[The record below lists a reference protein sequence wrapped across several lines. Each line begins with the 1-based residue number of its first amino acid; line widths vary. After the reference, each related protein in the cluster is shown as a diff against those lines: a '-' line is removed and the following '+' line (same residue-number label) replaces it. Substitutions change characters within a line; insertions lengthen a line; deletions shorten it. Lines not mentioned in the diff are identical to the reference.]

1 MYLHIVSPLLL
12 LLLQEGVGR
21 RIGEQSEHHWSRA
34 KPWFLLARYMTFA
47 HWWDG
52 YNAVCA
58 LLSELMQQ
66 ELPGLLEKK
75 LKNIDS
81 CISECS

>member
-1 MYLHIVSPLLL
+1 MYLHIVSPLLLLL

-52 YNAVCA
+52 Y
-58 LLSELMQQ
+58 
-66 ELPGLLEKK
+66 
-75 LKNIDS
+75 IDS

>member
-1 MYLHIVSPLLL
+1 MYLHIVSPLLLLL

-66 ELPGLLEKK
+66 ELPGLLE
-75 LKNIDS
+75 
-81 CISECS
+81 